1 MADYQVDCINR
12 DGSDP
17 DYRIDALGGPKPD
30 GTGRWKDTIDRVID
44 FIERDIHDF
53 WTSVDGDS
61 AWIVVRV
68 HPTSGRKYLAT
79 ENDGF
84 PPNNLLSL
92 PECA

>member
-1 MADYQVDCINR
+1 MTDYRVDCIRR
-12 DGSDP
+12 DGPDR

-30 GTGRWKDTIDRVID
+30 GTGLWKDTIDRVIG
-44 FIERDIHDF
+44 FIERGEHRF
-53 WTSVDGDS
+53 WTSVGGES
-61 AWIVVRV
+61 VWIRVRT

-92 PECA
+92 PECP